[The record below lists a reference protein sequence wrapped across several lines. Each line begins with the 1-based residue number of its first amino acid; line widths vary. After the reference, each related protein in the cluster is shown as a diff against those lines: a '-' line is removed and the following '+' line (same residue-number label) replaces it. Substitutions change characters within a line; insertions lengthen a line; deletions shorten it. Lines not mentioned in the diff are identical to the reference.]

1 MQSKINGI
9 VMKRL
14 KFLCSFLL
22 ICFFVA
28 LFQDVVM
35 SALQGFNLGYN
46 MAGYEIENALQSESF
61 TSVSLEPKYN
71 AIVLADVNQKDG
83 SPLLIVPQKAS
94 LVVFRPAGAA
104 TEASWGDTALQ
115 VFHLIVSVLIC
126 GGFVFLLVVFVK
138 IIVSFHRS
146 QIFDERNIRRFR
158 IIGIGFLVLALLGT
172 IYNGME
178 LFFVNRA
185 IELADYTISARF
197 IDWDDLII
205 GLIILLMNEVLQIA
219 TQMKNEHDLTI

>member
-1 MQSKINGI
+1 
-9 VMKRL
+9 MKRL

-46 MAGYEIENALQSESF
+46 LAGYEIEHALQSESF

-71 AIVLADVNQKDG
+71 AIVPTDVNQKDG
-83 SPLLIVPQKAS
+83 SPLLIVPQEAS
-94 LVVFRPAGAA
+94 LVVFRPAGDTDA
-104 TEASWGDTALQ
+104 EASWGDTTLQ
-115 VFHLIVSVLIC
+115 VFHIIVSLLIC

-185 IELADYTISARF
+185 IALADYDISARF

>member
-1 MQSKINGI
+1 
-9 VMKRL
+9 MKRL
-14 KFLCSFLL
+14 KFLCSLLL

-46 MAGYEIENALQSESF
+46 MAGYEIENALQSETF

-71 AIVLADVNQKDG
+71 EIVPADVNQKDG

-94 LVVFRPAGAA
+94 LVVFRPAGD
-104 TEASWGDTALQ
+104 TDSPTSWNDIALDL
-115 VFHLIVSVLIC
+115 FHLFVSLAIC
-126 GGFVFLLVVFVK
+126 GGFVFLLVVVVK

-185 IELADYTISARF
+185 IELVDYDISARF

>member
-1 MQSKINGI
+1 M
-9 VMKRL
+9 
-14 KFLCSFLL
+14 
-22 ICFFVA
+22 
-28 LFQDVVM
+28 
-35 SALQGFNLGYN
+35 
-46 MAGYEIENALQSESF
+46 
-61 TSVSLEPKYN
+61 
-71 AIVLADVNQKDG
+71 
-83 SPLLIVPQKAS
+83 
-94 LVVFRPAGAA
+94 
-104 TEASWGDTALQ
+104 Q
-115 VFHLIVSVLIC
+115 VFHIIVSLLIC